1 MMVIKFLFKY
11 FLFRSTHKLKNIE
24 TVIQSH
30 GFRIYRFRLI
40 SQNNPV
46 TKLID
51 DLGATEYASHHSA
64 FIATNPIIKGVF
76 IKKGLSDDDQIE
88 LLFHEEAH
96 IWYNH
101 PNVTSFTNETDT
113 QQETTANKFLSRIR
127 FAKAAVY
134 FTLLVS
140 VLVGFF
146 FFSPKDAAD
155 PIATPIAAA
164 SIAPDAPPAQPT
176 AYTEPEEPEPA
187 AEPEQSEAVYI
198 TPGGYAYHRSDCYHI
213 ANRTNVICISAEQ
226 AVDLGRSPCKTC
238 RP

>member
-24 TVIQSH
+24 TIIQSH

-40 SQNNPV
+40 SKNNPI

-51 DLGATEYASHHSA
+51 NLGATEYASHHSA
-64 FIATNPIIKGVF
+64 FVATSPIIKGVF
-76 IKKGLSDDDQIE
+76 IKDGLSEDDQIE

-113 QQETTANKFLSRIR
+113 QQEATANLFLFRIR
-127 FAKAAVY
+127 ALKATVY
-134 FTLLVS
+134 VTLLAS
-140 VLVGFF
+140 VLAGLCFLPSKAV
-146 FFSPKDAAD
+146 SKPEAMVVATQSIPAD
-155 PIATPIAAA
+155 E
-164 SIAPDAPPAQPT
+164 PPAQPIS
-176 AYTEPEEPEPA
+176 YTEPEEPAQNET
-187 AEPEQSEAVYI
+187 VYI
-198 TPGGYAYHRSDCYHI
+198 TPSGYAYHRSDCYHI
-213 ANRTNVICISAEQ
+213 AYRTNVTSISAEQ

>member
-1 MMVIKFLFKY
+1 MKVLSFLFRY
-11 FLFRSTHKLKNIE
+11 FLFRSTRKLKNIE
-24 TVIQSH
+24 NVIQSH
-30 GFRIYRFRLI
+30 GFRIYSFCL
-40 SQNNPV
+40 
-46 TKLID
+46 D
-51 DLGATEYASHHSA
+51 DSEDPITDLLHNFKAFEYAHYRKS
-64 FIATNPIIKGVF
+64 FIASNRIINGVF
-76 IKKGLSDDDQIE
+76 IKDGLSDDDQIE

-164 SIAPDAPPAQPT
+164 AIAPEASPAQPA
-176 AYTEPEEPEPA
+176 AYSEP
-187 AEPEQSEAVYI
+187 AEPEQSETVYI
-198 TPGGYAYHRSDCYHI
+198 TPSGYAYHRSDCYHI
-213 ANRTNVICISAEQ
+213 AYRTNVTCISAEQ
-226 AVDLGRSPCKTC
+226 AVGLGRSPCKTC